1 MAEDQGFEGEHETM
15 NQDDSNNASGGSVSG
30 GSPEVAYREG
40 RFASPNGSIWYR
52 LYSPEAP
59 DLPLVL
65 LHGGPGAPHYYLEPL
80 AEVMAE
86 GKAGGGPRPV
96 LVYDQLGCGL
106 SDKALD
112 PGRLTVRSFADE
124 LAGLLSHL
132 GIRRFHLLGQSWG
145 AMLALGFLDAH
156 GADFVVVSLTLS
168 GPLVDTARWVAD
180 QKILLSALPER
191 LAIAVDAAEHSG
203 RYDDPGYQE
212 AMDVY
217 YGRHL
222 CRLRPLP
229 APVARTMEGLGM
241 EVYLGLWGPSEFTC
255 TGSLRDVGYLHLL
268 PRLSMPVLF
277 TCGHFDEARPDTVA
291 EFAALTPRS
300 QFLEIANGSHQHH
313 LEQPEIY
320 DRALAAHLMS
330 AEN

>member
-1 MAEDQGFEGEHETM
+1 
-15 NQDDSNNASGGSVSG
+15 
-30 GSPEVAYREG
+30 
-40 RFASPNGSIWYR
+40 
-52 LYSPEAP
+52 
-59 DLPLVL
+59 VL

-80 AEVMAE
+80 AEALAE
-86 GKAGGGPRPV
+86 GGPDSSPRPV

-106 SDKALD
+106 SDKAAD
-112 PGRLTVRSFADE
+112 PGSLTVRSFADE

-145 AMLALGFLDAH
+145 AMLALGFLEAH
-156 GADFVVVSLTLS
+156 GAEFVVASLTLS

-180 QKILLSALPER
+180 QKILLSELPER
-191 LAIAVDAAEHSG
+191 LAMAVNAAERSG
-203 RYDDPGYQE
+203 CYDDPGYQE

-222 CRLRPLP
+222 CMIRPLP
-229 APVARTMEGLGM
+229 APIARTMEGLGM

-255 TGSLRDVGYLHLL
+255 TGSLRDAGYLHLL
-268 PRLSMPVLF
+268 PRLAMPVLY
-277 TCGHFDEARPDTVA
+277 TCGQFDEARPETVA

-300 QFLEIANGSHQHH
+300 QFLESANASHQQH

-320 DRALAAHLMS
+320 IRALAAHLQS